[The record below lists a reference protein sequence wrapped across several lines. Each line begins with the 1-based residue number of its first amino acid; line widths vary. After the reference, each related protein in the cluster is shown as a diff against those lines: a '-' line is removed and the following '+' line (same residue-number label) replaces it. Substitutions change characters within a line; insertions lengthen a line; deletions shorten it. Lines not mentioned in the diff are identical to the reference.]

1 MSTLLLRLAGPMQA
15 WGDHT
20 SRWER
25 RATRKEPTKSGIV
38 GLLAAAQGRRRTD
51 PIEDLARLLFGVRVD
66 QPGQLERDFGTA
78 IRLSDGKVMPLSER
92 FYLADSCFVA
102 GVAGESTLLE
112 ALDDH
117 LRHPKFPLFLGR
129 RSYVPSAPISLG
141 VVPDDL
147 EKALRKVEWQAAMW
161 FKQKALKRVR
171 LDLVLDAEA
180 VDSDRDDVTADV
192 TRDVP
197 LSYDPR
203 RREYGW
209 RDVARV
215 APVEVDNPLGR
226 VGEDY
231 FAEVVSG

>member
-15 WGDHT
+15 WGDHS

-51 PIEDLARLLFGVRVD
+51 PIEDLAKLAFGVRVD

-78 IRLSDGKVMPLSER
+78 VRLSDGKVMPLSER
-92 FYLADSCFVA
+92 FYLADACFVA
-102 GVAGESTLLE
+102 GVSGDATLLE
-112 ALDDH
+112 ALDEQ
-117 LRHPKFPLFLGR
+117 LRNPRFPLFLGR
-129 RSYVPSAPISLG
+129 RSYVPSVQISLG
-141 VVPDDL
+141 VVPGDL
-147 EKALRKVEWQAAMW
+147 EASLRAVEWQASAW
-161 FKQKALKRVR
+161 FRRKALRRPR
-171 LDLVLDAEA
+171 LDLVLDADA
-180 VDSDRDDVTADV
+180 VDPTRQDVVMDV
-192 TRDVP
+192 IRDVP

-215 APVEVDNPLGR
+215 SPVEVDNPLGTE
-226 VGEDY
+226 GDDF
-231 FAEVVSG
+231 FAAVVSG